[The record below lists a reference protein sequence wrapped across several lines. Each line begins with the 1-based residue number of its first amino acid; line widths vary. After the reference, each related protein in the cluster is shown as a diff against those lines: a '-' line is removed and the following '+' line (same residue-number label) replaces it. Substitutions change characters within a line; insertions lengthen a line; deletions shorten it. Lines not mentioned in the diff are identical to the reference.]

1 MHLGGKHSVY
11 NKNIAVIPGRSW
23 MRVLAVEMGW
33 KRSES
38 RYILQVE
45 PGIFCF
51 SG

>member
-1 MHLGGKHSVY
+1 MYK
-11 NKNIAVIPGRSW
+11 KNTAVILGRSW

-33 KRSES
+33 KRLES

-51 SG
+51 RG